1 MDTSKI
7 ANPALRASLEN
18 IGAMLKEREAEREQ
32 AKSEDVSTRRSAP
45 ANDNQPD
52 FFVPSIYDVPVKDGI
67 GLMDVAVFRLSKSQ
81 KRAGEILRHQYGDA
95 IIEVRSGPD
104 GLATIYDYDIV
115 LMMISHLAEEA
126 KFHRQGR
133 GPLPAKVFRP
143 HASEVFKFIRVEH
156 GGASYHYLEQALDR
170 LKGTSIKIIATRQ
183 RSRRAGTFSL
193 ISDYE
198 IVSRTETGRIAS
210 VDIVI
215 PDWIYAGVIAHKTPE
230 VLTMNPD
237 YFLIEKGL
245 ARFLYRLARKA
256 AGQGEAVYSLQ
267 TIYARTG
274 STRAFKKF
282 CFDLRALV
290 CANDL
295 PDYALELIDGAEGG
309 LLRMTHRTPTLP
321 EASAA

>member
-7 ANPALRASLEN
+7 ANPVLRASLEN
-18 IGAMLKEREAEREQ
+18 IGRILTERDAEREQ
-32 AKSEDVSTRRSAP
+32 ARSEDATTRRSAP

-52 FFVPSIYDVPVKDGI
+52 FFVPSVYDVPVKDGI

-143 HASEVFKFIRVEH
+143 HASEIFKFIRVEH

-215 PDWIYAGVIAHKTPE
+215 PDWIYAGVLAHKMPE
-230 VLTMNPD
+230 VLTLNPD

-256 AGQGEAVYSLQ
+256 AGQGEAIYSLQ

-290 CANDL
+290 RANDL

-309 LLRMTHRTPTLP
+309 LLRMTHRAPALP
-321 EASAA
+321 EASVA

>member
-32 AKSEDVSTRRSAP
+32 ARSEDATTRRSAP

-52 FFVPSIYDVPVKDGI
+52 FFVPSVYDVPVKDGI

-95 IIEVRSGPD
+95 TIEVRSGPD

-309 LLRMTHRTPTLP
+309 LLRMTHRTPALP